1 VLVNTEAVGRFPREP
16 DLFNLDEHLVR
27 CQSQSGGYEE
37 TPADVPACPLDQP
50 HTVPDGMARD
60 LDNKL
65 GAGPLMPALVAQV
78 TRSRNRLGSVLVH

>member
-37 TPADVPACPLDQP
+37 TPPTCLPVRSISRILCR
-50 HTVPDGMARD
+50 MAWREI
-60 LDNKL
+60 LI
-65 GAGPLMPALVAQV
+65 
-78 TRSRNRLGSVLVH
+78 TSSVLARSCRRCSHR